1 MQKILKFKN
10 RNLDSWSEIIDVGSN
25 AIQLQVSTNINC
37 LNKFSSKGHAV
48 KSIYYMLLN
57 TKTYPK
63 NGRFD

>member
-10 RNLDSWSEIIDVGSN
+10 RNLDSWSEIIDVASN

-48 KSIYYMLLN
+48 KSIY
-57 TKTYPK
+57 
-63 NGRFD
+63 